1 MDTQHSKVLGIP
13 ITHDDY
19 EDIVIWKHSAN
30 GICTSKNAYKSLI
43 ARRIQNNPVVNV
55 SFAENLKNLTTA
67 AWKSKLLP
75 PRIQTFA
82 WRLSRKALAT
92 GERGSTLSRHIEKF
106 CKRCGQVENE
116 LHLFFTCE
124 YAKVV
129 WFATF

>member
-1 MDTQHSKVLGIP
+1 MRDGGLGVRDLQAVNEGLLTCTAWRIAADETTFVSKIL
-13 ITHDDY
+13 
-19 EDIVIWKHSAN
+19 K
-30 GICTSKNAYKSLI
+30 
-43 ARRIQNNPVVNV
+43 
-55 SFAENLKNLTTA
+55 ENLKNLTTA

-124 YAKVV
+124 YA
-129 WFATF
+129 